1 MLTSDVKDAIDV
13 NTMLTNDVNDAIDV
27 KDAKMMLRKR
37 SNTIIE

>member
-1 MLTSDVKDAIDV
+1 MLTPDVNDAIDV